1 MYNDGESDEIV
12 KANLKRELV
21 QSLDANKLLNQNE
34 TLVFRQ
40 VLLNDQLEIFSNPRR
55 DVAVLDDKQKNQMLN
70 MMNNQLVYIKN
81 EDAQIRVRIDRSHIP
96 RLNAY
101 IVDNYAKFEKNLDTL
116 IEKQASEYINNVT
129 KQPLNLA
136 SKPVL
141 MLLQSYLSEN
151 GTRQAT
157 FDTFMQ
163 NIGTGFLSVN
173 DKRRVFDEKQVLDYF
188 INLLPNEFRSGF
200 SNERTWFSVALVAKL
215 NDQINNRLYK
225 FLFDEYKLFE
235 NKYETMLEKN
245 LNTFILKL
253 VELLNLKFKVEISDL
268 KFLFNFLSKERI
280 NFNLKKL
287 NS

>member
-101 IVDNYAKFEKNLDTL
+101 IVDNYAKFEKNLEIFAIKRFTFHWT
-116 IEKQASEYINNVT
+116 IVMNATASVSHDGGCGPGFVT
-129 KQPLNLA
+129 HSPLVDA
-136 SKPVL
+136 
-141 MLLQSYLSEN
+141 
-151 GTRQAT
+151 
-157 FDTFMQ
+157 
-163 NIGTGFLSVN
+163 SVN
-173 DKRRVFDEKQVLDYF
+173 Q
-188 INLLPNEFRSGF
+188 F
-200 SNERTWFSVALVAKL
+200 S
-215 NDQINNRLYK
+215 
-225 FLFDEYKLFE
+225 
-235 NKYETMLEKN
+235 
-245 LNTFILKL
+245 
-253 VELLNLKFKVEISDL
+253 
-268 KFLFNFLSKERI
+268 
-280 NFNLKKL
+280 
-287 NS
+287 

>member
-116 IEKQASEYINNVT
+116 MEKQASEYINNVT

-253 VELLNLKFKVEISDL
+253 VELLNLKFKVEISAL